1 MALFKLITEGNS
13 PNYTAIKDIVLREET
28 AADGTKK
35 KVTEIVG
42 PFVQCDVQNRNG
54 RIYPKELMIQSV
66 QKYVDDRMKGPKLRT
81 FGELGHPEGV
91 ELNLHRVSHLVTNLD
106 WDGNNVIGRA
116 KILDTEYGRIA
127 ETILRADGQLGVSSR
142 GLGSLNQPNQN
153 NSQMYEASKVKF
165 GENANIVTE
174 YELLAIDIVADPSA
188 PQGFVNGIL
197 ESKEYIISGGEYT
210 ESSLKRSTTAYKNL
224 EESLRSL
231 PKKDAQKYIISKIEN
246 FLKSI

>member
-1 MALFKLITEGNS
+1 MATFKLITEGNS
-13 PNYTAIKDIVLREET
+13 PNYNAIKDIVIKEET
-28 AADGTKK
+28 SADGIKK

-42 PFVQCDVQNRNG
+42 PFIQCDVQNRNG
-54 RIYPKELMIQSV
+54 RIYPKDLMTQSV

-91 ELNLHRVSHLVTNLD
+91 ELNLHRVSHLVTELN

-116 KILDTEYGRIA
+116 KIIDTEYGRIA

-142 GLGSLNQPNQN
+142 GLGALNQPTQT
-153 NSQMYEASKVKF
+153 NSSMYEASKLKF

-197 ESKEYIISGGEYT
+197 ESKDYIIAGGEYT
-210 ESSLKRSTTAYKNL
+210 ESSLRNSQKAYQNL
-224 EESLRSL
+224 ENSLRTL
-231 PKKDAQKYIISKIEN
+231 PKKDVQKYLVEQIEK
-246 FLKSI
+246 FLKTI